1 MGRCGGRSTPTC
13 QRGPSFELVTLNQLP
28 QYNTS
33 PRAAANSHPAQ
44 RTRPGARTRPSP
56 SRRFDGVQR
65 SAPLARRPSPGPT
78 AAVGR
83 EPPLS
88 LASPDPGGERPTA
101 PALCGARHVLRPAHA
116 PWEHPEPAD
125 VPRLRAPRPA
135 PGWGQRRELPRVCE
149 AGWGVACRVPAA
161 PLQTASGGRRGQRAR
176 RSRILVPARGPGAP
190 PACPR
195 PKRKSREFFFS
206 WRLRVNNLNQDKG
219 FSPSCFPAFLGC
231 YRKLFVWMILWSD
244 DLYLQ
249 D

>member
-1 MGRCGGRSTPTC
+1 MNSRSFLPHFFSSLEALGSPLPSAPPFTPISQQQGVGRCGGRSTPTC

-56 SRRFDGVQR
+56 S
-65 SAPLARRPSPGPT
+65 S
-78 AAVGR
+78 
-83 EPPLS
+83 LS

-135 PGWGQRRELPRVCE
+135 PGWGQRREPPCVCE

-161 PLQTASGGRRGQRAR
+161 PVQTASEGRRGQRAR
-176 RSRILVPARGPGAP
+176 RSGILGPARGPGAP

-206 WRLRVNNLNQDKG
+206 WRLRVNSLNEDKG

-231 YRKLFVWMILWSD
+231 YRKLFV
-244 DLYLQ
+244 
-249 D
+249 